1 MDVSTEKDV
10 IAITLIICCR
20 EIMNGQR
27 TESQQ
32 EALLIYLLQRS
43 RSPGCN

>member
-1 MDVSTEKDV
+1 MSPLEKDV
-10 IAITLIICCR
+10 TAITLIKCSR
-20 EIMNGQR
+20 EIKDGQR

-43 RSPGCN
+43 HSLSCN